1 MPAPARALMAGL
13 ACFVI
18 WTMIRAWR
26 SGTLFSDGWAFSAL
40 TPHGEEREAHLE
52 P

>member
-1 MPAPARALMAGL
+1 MSTPARVLMAGL

-26 SGTLFSDGWAFSAL
+26 SGALFSQG
-40 TPHGEEREAHLE
+40 
-52 P
+52 